1 MFSGHNPL
9 ATGRAMIDIYGD
21 FARLYGMRA
30 EFLCLI
36 RPDDHIGLF
45 QSPIDEDAIG
55 DYIARIAATAK

>member
-1 MFSGHNPL
+1 L
-9 ATGRAMIDIYGD
+9 IDIYGD

-36 RPDDHIGLF
+36 RPDDDIGLF